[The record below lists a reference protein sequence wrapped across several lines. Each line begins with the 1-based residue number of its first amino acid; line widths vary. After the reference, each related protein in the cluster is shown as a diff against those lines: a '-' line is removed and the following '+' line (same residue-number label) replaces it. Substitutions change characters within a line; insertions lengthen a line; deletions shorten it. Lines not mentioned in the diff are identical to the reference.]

1 MPLWSRNGRELFFVS
16 GEQFMSATVNKTG
29 SGLEISQP
37 RPLFRL
43 NVAVGEQASRYAVTG
58 DGKKFAVLVR
68 GQDSSP
74 LVLVQNW
81 TVQLNSR

>member
-1 MPLWSRNGRELFFVS
+1 
-16 GEQFMSATVNKTG
+16 MSAGVNNAG

-43 NVAVGEQASRYAVTG
+43 DVAVGEQASRYAVTG
-58 DGKKFAVLVR
+58 DGNRFAVLVQGR
-68 GQDSSP
+68 NSSP

-81 TVQLNSR
+81 TTQLKSR